1 MATPRKLTV
10 TDAHLAE
17 ALAGR
22 AYLLFDGGMGT
33 LVQAAGLHTIHE
45 VPDLLNLTH
54 PEAIVAIQR
63 QYVAAGA
70 DCITTNTFSANRLK
84 LASTDA
90 TVAEVYAAA
99 AANARAAGA
108 PLVAGDIGPT
118 GALLEPLG
126 TLTFDEAFDIFS
138 EQACAAEAAGCDLIV
153 VETMADLLEA
163 KAAVL
168 AAVES
173 TALPVLATMTFGED
187 GRTFLGTTPAI
198 AATTLSAL
206 GASAVG
212 LNCSLGPTEL
222 APLVGELAPHDRALV
237 MAQPNAGL
245 PRIQDGETVFDVGPN
260 EFAQAMEAILDA
272 GATVIG
278 GCCGTTPDHIAALR
292 ALIDARPL
300 PAVAS
305 VSVPAHAPVASS
317 ATAVSAGPASS
328 RAVWG
333 EQSESKGPS
342 VSSVPNLRYCPA
354 FTVTSAQQMVSLPE
368 GEARIAVIGER
379 INPTGKKKLKA
390 ALRAGDVDYLVAEAA
405 AQQRA
410 GADILDVNVGVP
422 GLDEPAL
429 LFQVT
434 RALQATVPLPLQLDS
449 SDPAAIEAAAR
460 GYAGRPMV
468 NSVNGKAD
476 NLAAVLPV
484 VARYGCTVVGLTLDE
499 NGIPPTAE
507 ERLAIAER
515 IVATAESYGIPREDV
530 AIDCL
535 VMAAATNQ
543 DEVREIL
550 RAVALV
556 KERLGV
562 RTVLGV
568 SNVSFG
574 LPARPLVNS
583 TFLAAAFGAGL
594 DMPILNPLNARYRD
608 TVATFRILNGQDA
621 GCRTFLEAYA
631 NTADPYEAA
640 AGISTAGVVG
650 GSIPVGGD
658 LGRPSSSKAT
668 PLEEGGAS
676 TAPTDGARNND
687 VAAGVFPVG
696 GDLGRPSVPS
706 GCPIPI
712 TETFADVADAVSHLA
727 ECVLEGRGTPVAA
740 AAEQL
745 LETHDGLAV
754 INDIFVPVLDV
765 VGQKYDEGVFF
776 LPQLMASAE
785 AVKAGFDLIRDH
797 TQAAASA
804 PGTTNA
810 AGDRAIIVATVQ
822 GDIHDIGKNI
832 VKMLL
837 ENYGFTVIDL
847 GRDVAPEAVLAA
859 ARDTRARLIG
869 LSALMTTTVGAM
881 ERTIQLIHEQLPGT
895 AVMVGGA
902 VITQEFADQIGADFY
917 AKDAAA
923 STRVASAFFDD

>member
-22 AYLLFDGGMGT
+22 TYLLFDGGMGT
-33 LVQAAGLHTIHE
+33 LVQAAGLHTVHE

-63 QYVAAGA
+63 QYVEAGA
-70 DCITTNTFSANRLK
+70 DCITTNTFNTNRLK
-84 LASTDA
+84 LANAGA

-99 AANARAAGA
+99 AANARVAGA

-138 EQACAAEAAGCDLIV
+138 EQARAAEAAGCDLIV

-173 TALPVLATMTFGED
+173 TTLPVFATMTFGED

-305 VSVPAHAPVASS
+305 VSVPAHTPVASS
-317 ATAVSAGPASS
+317 ATAVSASSASS
-328 RAVWG
+328 RAAWG
-333 EQSESKGPS
+333 EQSEPKGLS
-342 VSSVPNLRYCPA
+342 ASSVPNLRYRPA

-390 ALRAGDVDYLVAEAA
+390 ALQAGDVDYLVAEAA

-429 LFQVT
+429 LSQVT
-434 RALQATVPLPLQLDS
+434 HALQATVPLPLQLDS

-460 GYAGRPMV
+460 AYAGRPMV

-515 IVATAESYGIPREDV
+515 IVAAAEAHGIPREDV

-621 GCRTFLEAYA
+621 GCRAFLEAYA
-631 NTADPYEAA
+631 NTADPYEVAA
-640 AGISTAGVVG
+640 NPAA
-650 GSIPVGGD
+650 
-658 LGRPSSSKAT
+658 SSAVASR
-668 PLEEGGAS
+668 EGGAS
-676 TAPTDGARNND
+676 PAPTKGI
-687 VAAGVFPVG
+687 
-696 GDLGRPSVPS
+696 PSS
-706 GCPIPI
+706 YPIPV
-712 TETFADVADAVSHLA
+712 TGAFADAVETVAHLA
-727 ECVLEGRGTPVAA
+727 ECVLEGRSAPVAVA
-740 AAEQL
+740 TERL

-754 INDIFVPVLDV
+754 INDVFVPVLDV
-765 VGQKYDEGVFF
+765 VGQKYDEGTFF

-785 AVKAGFDLIRDH
+785 AVKAGFDLIRDR
-797 TQAAASA
+797 ARAASA
-804 PGTTNA
+804 NA
-810 AGDRAIIVATVQ
+810 TPTEGDAHVPADADRAIIVATVQ

-847 GRDVAPEAVLAA
+847 GRDVAPEAIVAA
-859 ARDTRARLIG
+859 ARDTGARLIG

-881 ERTIQLIHEQLPGT
+881 EHTIALVHEQLPGV